1 MRKVTR
7 VGGLI
12 CLSLLLAACP
22 RPVRPPPPTPTVPP
36 TPSAPLRRHAR
47 RCGVRGQPAELAAQ
61 HPGVSRRQVF
71 PPRPQSRDDLA
82 AGLSGRVW
90 VHPEFARSGFELS
103 FPVAQLVVDDA
114 QARRAAGSD
123 FPPDIPQS
131 DKDGTRKNMLRA
143 GSARWRALPEVKLRS
158 AHVAGTLE
166 APQVTAHITIKDA
179 SRDVQVPVK
188 IVIEGAKLTRERRVR
203 HPADGVRHQAV
214 QRRARRARGAGQ
226 AAHRVQDRGGEA
238 LGAGR
243 WSGAELIS
251 FASASAP
258 YTSRSAARMMAGCTA
273 TVRFMV
279 SSYQ

>member
-1 MRKVTR
+1 MRKVTS

-36 TPSAPLRRHAR
+36 TPSAPSGADT
-47 RCGVRGQPAELAAQ
+47 RGAAVYE
-61 HPGVSRRQVF
+61 VSSQSSQLSIQVF
-71 PPRPQSRDDLA
+71 RGGKFSRL
-82 AGLSGRVW
+82 GHNHVMTSQQVSGRVW

-114 QARRAAGSD
+114 EARRAAGSE

-143 GSARWRALPEVKLRS
+143 EVLDGEHYPEVKLRS

-188 IVIEGAKLTRERRVR
+188 LTIEGAKLS
-203 HPADGVRHQAV
+203 AS
-214 QRRARRARGAGQ
+214 GAFDILQTEFGIKPFS
-226 AAHRVQDRGGEA
+226 VA
-238 LGAGR
+238 LGALEVQDKLHIEFKIV
-243 WSGAELIS
+243 AEK
-251 FASASAP
+251 
-258 YTSRSAARMMAGCTA
+258 R
-273 TVRFMV
+273 
-279 SSYQ
+279 